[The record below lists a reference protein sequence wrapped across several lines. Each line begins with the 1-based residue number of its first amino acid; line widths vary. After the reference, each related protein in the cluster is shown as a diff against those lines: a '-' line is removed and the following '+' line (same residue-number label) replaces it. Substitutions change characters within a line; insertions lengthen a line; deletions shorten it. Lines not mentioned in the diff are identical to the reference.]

1 MLVYIINHKFRY
13 KANISGEEY
22 HKLPAF
28 VLILL
33 HSGNCICLYVYLTKL
48 K

>member
-1 MLVYIINHKFRY
+1 MLIEFCL
-13 KANISGEEY
+13 GEEL
-22 HKLPAF
+22 HVLPAF

-33 HSGNCICLYVYLTKL
+33 HSVTSIYLYVYLTKL